1 MKIKFK
7 NFLTIIKHNLE
18 LCFLILMLL
27 ITTLSI
33 QTFNLYKEKQK
44 KNVLSILNNLYLEKT
59 LENIIENLDPRYVNI
74 EHKISSGETF
84 DNILKGYQIP
94 LKEITVVKKV
104 LSKKNNLNNLK
115 KDQTIKFTIDTA
127 NSKKILEFIFSINR
141 TKKIKISRSLADEHF
156 IYEEIITYLD
166 KKLIYREGKILKRAS
181 LWGPMEGNGQRTNGG
196 NLWRQWGNR
205 QLSNGKAMGLHFFTI
220 G

>member
-1 MKIKFK
+1 
-7 NFLTIIKHNLE
+7 
-18 LCFLILMLL
+18 MLF

-33 QTFNLYKEKQK
+33 QTFNMYKEKQK
-44 KNVLSILNNLYLEKT
+44 KNVISILNNLYLEKT

-104 LSKKNNLNNLK
+104 LSKKSNLNNLK
-115 KDQTIKFTIDTA
+115 KDQTIEFTIDTA

-141 TKKIKISRSLADEHF
+141 TKKIKISRSLSDERF
-156 IYEEIITYLD
+156 IYEEIITYS
-166 KKLIYREGKILKRAS
+166 IAFCG
-181 LWGPMEGNGQRTNGG
+181 M
-196 NLWRQWGNR
+196 
-205 QLSNGKAMGLHFFTI
+205 
-220 G
+220 